1 MLPNGGSHT
10 AVKQCPGHSS
20 NRSVLEQRVRFWIY
34 RWTDRHHFYIARN
47 FNVTKCVWR
56 HQNLRVIFQSE
67 IRSLFQGSSTEVIL
81 TTQCRWWEFS
91 PNPSYAVLFIRAQCL
106 NSRRSV
112 VTSRRAAAVLSLPV
126 ILGVVGPAVPVPK
139 KRWRQTAP
147 VFPGVVLFLPTG
159 SVWAEWEGAVE
170 LEKLALKLVRRDSL
184 ARYEC
189 EQGVQ
194 WAPGRCSPPPTH
206 IAKVDTPDAN
216 IFLYLTFYFKPFFSY
231 SIFPFLF
238 HEQQMHC
245 SAAHRQW
252 CYYVHSL
259 NNPTHNT
266 VQFYVLHVRHTWWF
280 PCVTWWMPPDLHS
293 HYDVKIK

>member
-81 TTQCRWWEFS
+81 ATQCRWWEFS

-106 NSRRSV
+106 NSRRSG

-194 WAPGRCSPPPTH
+194 WAPGRCSPPRPTLPKLTHLTLTYFYIWRFTSNLSLATVFSLFSFMNNKCIAQRH
-206 IAKVDTPDAN
+206 IDSGVTMSTALIIPHIIRYNFMFYMEDTHGD
-216 IFLYLTFYFKPFFSY
+216 
-231 SIFPFLF
+231 FPVWHDGCL
-238 HEQQMHC
+238 
-245 SAAHRQW
+245 RT
-252 CYYVHSL
+252 YI
-259 NNPTHNT
+259 
-266 VQFYVLHVRHTWWF
+266 HT
-280 PCVTWWMPPDLHS
+280 MM
-293 HYDVKIK
+293 